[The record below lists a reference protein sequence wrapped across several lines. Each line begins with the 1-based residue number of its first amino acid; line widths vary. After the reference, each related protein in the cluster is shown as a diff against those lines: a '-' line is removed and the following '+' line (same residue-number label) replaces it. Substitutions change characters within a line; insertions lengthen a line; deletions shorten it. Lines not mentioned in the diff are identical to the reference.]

1 MAKIVILMT
10 VFLISISINAQDSI
24 KKILLN
30 EGTMS
35 DIKHRE
41 LTLST
46 FLHEYNEKSEA
57 HLIGDLYLR
66 VDNEHGT
73 IAQFYV
79 DKNNDKST
87 IEYYTKIHK
96 NYFLTFKIE
105 NNDKYLIIEQAQ
117 FGKPFALSSKESAL
131 IGNENNIEIEIADY
145 IYEWG
150 DDTPPEDKNMS
161 CYDDVK
167 YTLKVKENDIVKKL
181 SFYSSD
187 IKGNYIIE
195 LINFSIIILS
205 DKHEHSSVLIEMIMN
220 KKEE

>member
-1 MAKIVILMT
+1 M
-10 VFLISISINAQDSI
+10 
-24 KKILLN
+24 
-30 EGTMS
+30 
-35 DIKHRE
+35 
-41 LTLST
+41 
-46 FLHEYNEKSEA
+46 
-57 HLIGDLYLR
+57 
-66 VDNEHGT
+66 
-73 IAQFYV
+73 
-79 DKNNDKST
+79 
-87 IEYYTKIHK
+87 
-96 NYFLTFKIE
+96 
-105 NNDKYLIIEQAQ
+105 
-117 FGKPFALSSKESAL
+117 SSKESAL
-131 IGNENNIEIEIADY
+131 IGNKNNIEIEIADY

-195 LINFSIIILS
+195 LINYSIIILS